1 MKLHGSAIL
10 FLLLISCEEKTV
22 EVQLPVANVFPG
34 FNYVLDTV
42 HIDAGE
48 DQIYLDM
55 ELNMSD
61 YSVKEGLLYNLT
73 PENGRVEVINMERLT
88 LDSVIQYKVNGPNSV
103 KQYFPFGLKKTLF
116 GDTFFKEYHVI
127 HKLNSAGIKIDS
139 YELIN
144 RELSGDRLPFDTE
157 IDGLGGISA
166 DGAYLAS
173 FYGNFKVGGSVL
185 GLAKVNLLDKS
196 LKLIPIDFWDQLK
209 EYTITVDYDIGR
221 RKSSPE
227 LKFLLLNGP
236 DIILTTSASNEL
248 WYYDAESDSVI
259 HKSFHSGITADQ
271 KSGKYRKD
279 ITDQRLY
286 LYWVKRKNDE
296 VVFGPLVK
304 DHQAQRFYRY
314 SRELDSSDPQK
325 PTYVYVLTVFDEK
338 LDQIHEQKLQSAIP
352 IMGKYFEG
360 KTFMHKGS
368 IYSFLKKEDE
378 LAFIRLKPSF
388 DNE

>member
-1 MKLHGSAIL
+1 MKLYPTALL
-10 FLLLISCEEKTV
+10 FLLLISCGEKTV
-22 EVQLPVANVFPG
+22 EVQLPVANVFPE

-42 HIDAGE
+42 FIDAGE
-48 DQIYLDM
+48 DQVYLDM
-55 ELNMSD
+55 ELSMSD
-61 YSVKEGLLYNLT
+61 FSVNEGLLYNLK
-73 PENGRVEVINMERLT
+73 PENGRVEIINLNT
-88 LDSVIQYKVNGPNSV
+88 LKLDSVINFDVRGPNSV

-116 GDTFFKEYHVI
+116 GDTFFKEYKVL
-127 HKLNSAGIKIDS
+127 HKLNSEGVKTDS

-144 RELSGDRLPFDTE
+144 RKLTGDRLPFDTE
-157 IDGLGGISA
+157 IDGLGEIST
-166 DGAYLAS
+166 DGSYLAS

-185 GLAKVNLLDKS
+185 GIAKVNLLNKS
-196 LKLIPIDFWDQLK
+196 MKLIPVDFWDQLK
-209 EYTITVDYDIGR
+209 EYTVTVDYDIGR
-221 RKSSPE
+221 RNSSPE

-236 DIILTTSASNEL
+236 DIILSTSASNEL
-248 WYYDAESDSVI
+248 WYYDAESDSVL

-286 LYWVKRKNDE
+286 MYWVKRKNDE

-304 DHQAQRFYRY
+304 DYQAQRFYRY

-338 LDQIHEQKLQSAIP
+338 LDQIHEQQLQNSIP

-360 KTFMHKGS
+360 KTFVHKGS
-368 IYSFLKKEDE
+368 IYSFLKQSNQ

-388 DNE
+388 GNE